1 MRYELRETMIQQIL
15 ALIII
20 AFFLIRLVLQKKQG
34 KIKNNEFFLW
44 FVFWILTGMAIIFLK
59 EIDRLV
65 ALIGF
70 SGTGIQ
76 VLLYA
81 GAAVL
86 FYLVFRL
93 RLRLEKIEKDITEIV
108 RNIALNNKQK

>member
-1 MRYELRETMIQQIL
+1 MIQQLL

-20 AFFLIRLVLQKKQG
+20 LFFLIRLALQKKQG
-34 KIKNNEFFLW
+34 KINGNEFILW
-44 FVFWILTGMAIIFLK
+44 LIFWILSGLAVIFLK

-65 ALIGF
+65 ASLGF
-70 SGTGIQ
+70 SGTGIE

-108 RNIALNNKQK
+108 KNIALNNKQK

>member
-1 MRYELRETMIQQIL
+1 MIQQLL

-20 AFFLIRLVLQKKQG
+20 LFFLIRLVLQKKQG
-34 KIKNNEFFLW
+34 KINGNEFILW
-44 FVFWILTGMAIIFLK
+44 LVFWILAGMAVIFLK
-59 EIDRLV
+59 EIDRIV
-65 ALIGF
+65 ASLGF
-70 SGTGIQ
+70 SGTGIE